1 MTLIIFLLDGR
12 AYSAGGFTVGKLM
25 VWASVAMTLWSGIDY
40 FWKNRSVLSLKE
52 ETK

>member
-1 MTLIIFLLDGR
+1 
-12 AYSAGGFTVGKLM
+12 M
-25 VWASVAMTLWSGIDY
+25 VWLVVAMTLWSGIDY